1 MYLLQKFIGEK
12 QTAADS
18 VDFHGENDDQPKDL
32 RAGFARLQEPSF
44 FSGCKTF
51 ICHTIWTVDVPILW
65 RYSYFSSL
73 IRYTLHFLLH
83 HYMSILSGDIHLQ
96 CPFLL
101 PSKGTWQP
109 PLRGRDDLQFRAGT
123 TSSLQPL
130 EPVLS
135 DLFGK
140 VSNSWGLILFLH
152 EFKRKIY
159 GQ

>member
-101 PSKGTWQP
+101 PRAPGSP
-109 PLRGRDDLQFRAGT
+109 PFVAGMI
-123 TSSLQPL
+123 SNLGL
-130 EPVLS
+130 EPPAHCSLWN
-135 DLFGK
+135 LF
-140 VSNSWGLILFLH
+140 SLIYLGRFPIL
-152 EFKRKIY
+152 
-159 GQ
+159 GA